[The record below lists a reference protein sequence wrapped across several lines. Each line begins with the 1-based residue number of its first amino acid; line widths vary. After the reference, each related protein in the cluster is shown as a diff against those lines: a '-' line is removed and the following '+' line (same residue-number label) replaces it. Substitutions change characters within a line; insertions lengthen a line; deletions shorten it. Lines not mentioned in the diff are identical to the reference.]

1 MFAMNNLTELTPTT
15 TIFTT
20 LSTSDYENVLTTVT
34 HELHPLLND
43 IVQIVE
49 QNGGD
54 IYSQDKQGILVVFRP
69 GQNNHAQQGLKAAMS
84 IMDKSAEWNNHRLA
98 QGKSTLRIGIGVSTH
113 PEQVENTLPPRPS
126 DWNQNVHFAQQLSQL
141 NQQTP
146 FHTVFASG
154 HTINALSY
162 LNGYQVDPLGNLQLN
177 EQMEPTPFYAVM
189 HKNHHR

>member
-1 MFAMNNLTELTPTT
+1 MNNLTELTPTT
-15 TIFTT
+15 TIFTS
-20 LSTSDYENVLTTVT
+20 LSTSDYENVLTMVPN
-34 HELHPLLND
+34 ELHPLLND

-69 GQNNHAQQGLKAAMS
+69 GQNNHAQQGLKTAMG
-84 IMDKSAEWNNHRLA
+84 IMDKSTEWNNRRLT
-98 QGKSTLRIGIGVSTH
+98 QGKSTLRIGIGVNTC
-113 PEQVENTLPPRPS
+113 PAQVENSLPTRS
-126 DWNQNVHFAQQLSQL
+126 ADWNQNVHLAQQLSQL

-189 HKNHHR
+189 HKHHHS

>member
-1 MFAMNNLTELTPTT
+1 MNNLIELTPTT
-15 TIFTT
+15 TLFTT
-20 LSTSDYENVLTTVT
+20 LSTSDYKNVLATVSN
-34 HELHPLLND
+34 ELHPLLND

-84 IMDKSAEWNNHRLA
+84 IMDKSTEWNSHRLA
-98 QGKSTLRIGIGVSTH
+98 QGKSTLRIGIGVSTQ
-113 PEQVENTLPPRPS
+113 PGQIENTPPLRAA
-126 DWNQNVHFAQQLSQL
+126 DWNQNVYLARQLSHL

-146 FHTVFASG
+146 FHTVFATA

-162 LNGYQVDPLGNLQLN
+162 LNGYQVDPLGNLQLS

-189 HKNHHR
+189 HKNHHS